1 MTRLIGL
8 LSAAALAVSL
18 PVAAQDDGEASNERT
33 APDFSEVTS
42 RADVRQLV
50 ETGELVPIYLFP
62 LSLGGPD
69 MEPNIVHVT
78 PEAAE
83 AKALIDGTI
92 EQMVADGQLDQMD
105 VRPEYRGD
113 SFVPSRIVVE
123 AWNSQGEGRFEPTI
137 EVW

>member
-1 MTRLIGL
+1 MFATAGP
-8 LSAAALAVSL
+8 ALAR
-18 PVAAQDDGEASNERT
+18 DDGEAASER
-33 APDFSEVTS
+33 AMPDFSQVTS
-42 RADVRQLV
+42 QADVRKLA

-92 EQMVADGQLDQMD
+92 EQMVEDGQLDQMD

-113 SFVPSRIVVE
+113 SFVPSRIVIE